1 MDHKEGWAPKN
12 WCFPIVVLEKILECP
27 MDGME
32 IQPVNSKGNQLWIF
46 TGRTDA
52 EAPILWPTDAKSW
65 LIGKDTYAG
74 KDWEQE
80 EKRVKEDQQVGWHH
94 RLNGHESEQTPGD
107 REEHGSPMCCS
118 PRGHKESGTT
128 EKLNNSNNMS
138 LEDTIQSTAITVVP
152 PCLFCNH
159 DIIDIC
165 WVLYLPTNTR
175 LCHCF
180 SSYCLSQEHWCN
192 FSSPHKPLT
201 VQVAAPSSFLKTF
214 TGQRHCCTSELHQLQ
229 LCALSKSFN
238 FSVQRAL

>member
-94 RLNGHESEQTPGD
+94 RLNGHESEQTLGD
-107 REEHGSPMCCS
+107 SEGQGSLVCCS
-118 PRGHKESGTT
+118 PWGRKELDTT
-128 EKLNNSNNMS
+128 ERLNWTDQILCNVSEKYGNIERISGVFGASAYWLMKPIIAS
-138 LEDTIQSTAITVVP
+138 P
-152 PCLFCNH
+152 P
-159 DIIDIC
+159 
-165 WVLYLPTNTR
+165 VLA
-175 LCHCF
+175 
-180 SSYCLSQEHWCN
+180 E
-192 FSSPHKPLT
+192 
-201 VQVAAPSSFLKTF
+201 
-214 TGQRHCCTSELHQLQ
+214 
-229 LCALSKSFN
+229 
-238 FSVQRAL
+238 